1 MIEKKIYKVSELNRE
16 ARTTIESHFSLIE
29 VEGEISNF
37 IRARS
42 GHLYFTLKDSFAQV
56 RCAMFKMRAMHL
68 RALPKDGMQVRLRAR
83 VSIYENR
90 GDFQLNVDHLQET
103 GDGLLQIAFEK
114 LKTTLE
120 QQGLFA
126 QSHKKPIPTF
136 PQTVGVITSAE
147 GAAIRDIISVLRRR
161 YPALRIIIYPTRV
174 QGEGAATEIVRAIS
188 IANQRQECEL
198 LIIGRGGGSLEDL
211 WAFNEEIVA
220 RAIYNSVLPTI
231 SAVGH
236 EIDFTISDFVADLRA
251 PTPSAAAELISPDSD
266 ALLKQTQH
274 LYNRLQRE
282 IHSQHRHHQSR
293 LQLASKQLKGPREQ
307 LQQRAQRLDDLELRF
322 RQHLQN
328 HLIHPKL
335 ALRSLSSRLHSNS
348 PGKHLLLQQ
357 TRTQHIEQRLQSALK
372 SRLQCEN
379 NRLSSL
385 MQELD
390 IVSPLA
396 TLKRGYAIARKD
408 DKQIVRCSSDVTINE
423 AIEIKLGEGE
433 LQCRVEKV
441 S

>member
-1 MIEKKIYKVSELNRE
+1 MVEKKIYQVSELNRE
-16 ARTTIESHFSLIE
+16 ARATIESHFSLIE

-68 RALPKDGMQVRLRAR
+68 RVLPKDGMQVRVRAR
-83 VSIYENR
+83 VSLYENR

-103 GDGLLQIAFEK
+103 GDGLLQLEFEK
-114 LKTTLE
+114 LKSKLE

-126 QSHKKPIPTF
+126 QSHKKSIPDI
-136 PQTVGVITSAE
+136 PKTVGVITSSE
-147 GAAIRDIISVLRRR
+147 GAAIRDIISVLKRR

-174 QGEGAATEIVRAIS
+174 QGDGAANEIARAINT
-188 IANQRQECEL
+188 ANERDECEL
-198 LIIGRGGGSLEDL
+198 LIIGRGGGPLEDL
-211 WAFNEEIVA
+211 WAFNEEVVA
-220 RAIYNSVLPTI
+220 RAIYDSKLPTI

-236 EIDFTISDFVADLRA
+236 EIDFTISDFVADIRA
-251 PTPSAAAELISPDSD
+251 PTPSAAAELISPDTE
-266 ALLKQTQH
+266 ALLTKTRY
-274 LYNRLQRE
+274 LLNRLQRA
-282 IHSQHRHHQSR
+282 IQIQHRHHLSR
-293 LQLASKQLKGPREQ
+293 LTLASKQLRGPKEQ

-322 RQHLQN
+322 SQHLQN
-328 HLIHPKL
+328 YLLHPRLQLK
-335 ALRSLSSRLHSNS
+335 SLSSRLLSNS
-348 PGKHLLLQQ
+348 PDKSVQLQKA
-357 TRTQHIEQRLQSALK
+357 RAQHAGERLQGLI
-372 SRLQCEN
+372 N
-379 NRLSSL
+379 NRLNRENSRLTSL

-408 DKQIVRCSSDVTINE
+408 DKQIIRSYHDVCVNE
-423 AIEIKLGEGE
+423 NIEIILGEGE
-433 LQCRVEKV
+433 LLCRVEKI